1 MSINMASAA
10 LSLAD
15 FGEYAL
21 TVPFIFDF
29 FQSFCKYLKEE
40 WSIFKSSIS
49 SYLLFLAKAWNTK
62 KAMKFHSV
70 NPDIDRKLD

>member
-1 MSINMASAA
+1 MASAA

-40 WSIFKSSIS
+40 
-49 SYLLFLAKAWNTK
+49 
-62 KAMKFHSV
+62 
-70 NPDIDRKLD
+70 